1 MMSQHC
7 VGKLSKKVSYLK
19 RNILFNIDY
28 IKIVLIIFSVYGEE
42 RIVRGCG
49 YITDARDNKE
59 CLKRSGTHDV
69 HALYCACSTDLCN
82 ASHRS
87 FNQHSTLYAIMLLPL
102 VYLIQRQL

>member
-1 MMSQHC
+1 M
-7 VGKLSKKVSYLK
+7 
-19 RNILFNIDY
+19 DY
-28 IKIVLIIFSVYGEE
+28 IKTFLNIFPVYGEL

-49 YITDARDNKE
+49 YITDVRDNKE

-102 VYLIQRQL
+102 VYLINQRFQRQL